1 MVHPIIKYV
10 FISLLFSV
18 SLTSCY
24 YDKED
29 SVYPYDNLCNTTNV
43 TYSGTVEPILSQSCV
58 GCHLSDSPSGN
69 VILDSYEAVKVHA
82 DNGKLYGS
90 INHDSGFSP
99 MPKDGNKLS
108 DCQISQIKAW
118 IDKGSPNN

>member
-43 TYSGTVEPILSQSCV
+43 TYSATVEPILSQSCV

-69 VILDSYEAVKVHA
+69 VILDSYEAVKIHA

-90 INHDSGFSP
+90 INHNSGFSP

-118 IDKGSPNN
+118 IEAGSPNN